1 MYKKYCRRRFDFAHL
16 HKNINKQTKLKIM
29 INIKGYK
36 INKLGNWYTTIYL
49 ITILL
54 NIIII
59 IIINDSFLKMLS
71 SFLIIF
77 LSWILMEFELNDLL
91 LLKYKIQTIKF
102 KNRTNSFN
110 LYKLQLG
117 ILFIPYWKFIG
128 TRSDLL
134 EAEKLMKEDITKT
147 IKSRIKFF
155 YKEKYIKET
164 RYY

>member
-1 MYKKYCRRRFDFAHL
+1 
-16 HKNINKQTKLKIM
+16 M

-36 INKLGNWYTTIYL
+36 INKLGTWSTTIYL

-71 SFLIIF
+71 SFLIVF

-91 LLKYKIQTIKF
+91 ILKYKIQTIKF

-134 EAEKLMKEDITKT
+134 EAEKLMKEDISKI

>member
-1 MYKKYCRRRFDFAHL
+1 
-16 HKNINKQTKLKIM
+16 M

-36 INKLGNWYTTIYL
+36 INKLGNWNTTIYL
-49 ITILL
+49 ISILL
-54 NIIII
+54 NIIS
-59 IIINDSFLKMLS
+59 IIINDSFLKILS

-77 LSWILMEFELNDLL
+77 ISWALMEFELNDLL
-91 LLKYKIQTIKF
+91 ILKYKIQTIKF
-102 KNRTNSFN
+102 KDETTSFK

-128 TRSDLL
+128 IRSELL
-134 EAEKLMKEDITKT
+134 EAEKLMKEDISKI

>member
-1 MYKKYCRRRFDFAHL
+1 
-16 HKNINKQTKLKIM
+16 M

-91 LLKYKIQTIKF
+91 ILKYKIQTIKF

-134 EAEKLMKEDITKT
+134 EAEKLMKEDITKI

>member
-1 MYKKYCRRRFDFAHL
+1 
-16 HKNINKQTKLKIM
+16 M

-36 INKLGNWYTTIYL
+36 INKLGTWSTTIYL

-54 NIIII
+54 NIMII

-71 SFLIIF
+71 SFLIVF

-91 LLKYKIQTIKF
+91 ILKYKIQTIKF
-102 KNRTNSFN
+102 KNKTNSFN

-134 EAEKLMKEDITKT
+134 EAEKLMKEDITKI

>member
-1 MYKKYCRRRFDFAHL
+1 
-16 HKNINKQTKLKIM
+16 M

-36 INKLGNWYTTIYL
+36 INKLGTWSTTIYL

-59 IIINDSFLKMLS
+59 FINDSFLKVLS

-91 LLKYKIQTIKF
+91 ILKYKIQTIKF

-134 EAEKLMKEDITKT
+134 EAEKLMKEDINKI

>member
-1 MYKKYCRRRFDFAHL
+1 
-16 HKNINKQTKLKIM
+16 M

-36 INKLGNWYTTIYL
+36 INKLGTWSTTIYL

-59 IIINDSFLKMLS
+59 IFINDSFLKVLS

-91 LLKYKIQTIKF
+91 ILKYKIQTIKF

-134 EAEKLMKEDITKT
+134 EAEKLMKEDITKI

>member
-1 MYKKYCRRRFDFAHL
+1 
-16 HKNINKQTKLKIM
+16 M

-59 IIINDSFLKMLS
+59 FINDSFLKVLS

-91 LLKYKIQTIKF
+91 ILKYKIQTIKF

-134 EAEKLMKEDITKT
+134 EAEKLMKEDIN
-147 IKSRIKFF
+147 KSNKIQN
-155 YKEKYIKET
+155 
-164 RYY
+164 

>member
-1 MYKKYCRRRFDFAHL
+1 
-16 HKNINKQTKLKIM
+16 M

-36 INKLGNWYTTIYL
+36 INKLGNWNITIYL
-49 ITILL
+49 ISILL
-54 NIIII
+54 NIIS
-59 IIINDSFLKMLS
+59 IIINDSFLKILS

-77 LSWILMEFELNDLL
+77 ISWALMEFELNDLL
-91 LLKYKIQTIKF
+91 ILKYKIQTIKF
-102 KNRTNSFN
+102 KDETTSFK

-128 TRSDLL
+128 IRSELL
-134 EAEKLMKEDITKT
+134 EAEKLMKEDISKI

>member
-1 MYKKYCRRRFDFAHL
+1 
-16 HKNINKQTKLKIM
+16 M

-59 IIINDSFLKMLS
+59 IFINDSFLKVLS

-91 LLKYKIQTIKF
+91 ILKYKIQTIKF

-134 EAEKLMKEDITKT
+134 EAEKLMKEDINKV

>member
-1 MYKKYCRRRFDFAHL
+1 
-16 HKNINKQTKLKIM
+16 M

-71 SFLIIF
+71 SFLIVF

-91 LLKYKIQTIKF
+91 ILKYKIQTIKF

-134 EAEKLMKEDITKT
+134 EAEKLMKEDIAKI

>member
-1 MYKKYCRRRFDFAHL
+1 
-16 HKNINKQTKLKIM
+16 M

>member
-1 MYKKYCRRRFDFAHL
+1 
-16 HKNINKQTKLKIM
+16 M

-36 INKLGNWYTTIYL
+36 INKLGTWSTTIYL

-54 NIIII
+54 NIMII

-91 LLKYKIQTIKF
+91 ILKYKIQTIKF

-134 EAEKLMKEDITKT
+134 EAEKLMKEDITKI

>member
-1 MYKKYCRRRFDFAHL
+1 
-16 HKNINKQTKLKIM
+16 M

-91 LLKYKIQTIKF
+91 ILKYKIQTIKF

-134 EAEKLMKEDITKT
+134 EAEKLMKEDISKI